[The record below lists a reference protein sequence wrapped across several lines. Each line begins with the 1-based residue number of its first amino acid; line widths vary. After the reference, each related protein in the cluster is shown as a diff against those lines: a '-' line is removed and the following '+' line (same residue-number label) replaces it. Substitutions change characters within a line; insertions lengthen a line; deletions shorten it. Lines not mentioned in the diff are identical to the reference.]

1 MLFTSTYKFLSF
13 QHITLLIV
21 TDLIFVFTAV
31 ELHSE
36 TVCVCVCVYVCVCWG
51 GAIDQAVLKA
61 KYVLG
66 TTT

>member
-1 MLFTSTYKFLSF
+1 MLHAVYFNIQVFKFST
-13 QHITLLIV
+13 HNIV
-21 TDLIFVFTAV
+21 DCYRPDICIYSSGVALRN
-31 ELHSE
+31 
-36 TVCVCVCVYVCVCWG
+36 CVCVCMCACVGG